1 MLLRTRTLFFLTIT
15 LLSASIAGCGMTRAT
30 RASYLTSLAPY
41 LEPPARPVIV
51 IPGVGVTR
59 LFDPVTRYFVWG
71 TARNVIHTRYAEDLD
86 LPIDPHTLLPVRDR
100 LVPRGYVG
108 SRSPIN
114 IGWRLSSAL
123 VRYGQYQDKP
133 TASGK
138 PTVYSLVY
146 DFRLSSTESAKS
158 LDALI
163 EKIRREHG
171 DPALKVDLIAHSAG
185 GLVALTYLKIGTAS
199 VEEPTT
205 WDEGSRRA
213 AAKIGRTV
221 LIATPQAGTADMLRL
236 FHRPERFFLRLIP
249 QEMISTF
256 PSMLEML
263 PEDGH
268 FLLDEEGNSID
279 ADLWKAEDW
288 KRLELGLFIPG
299 VAKRIRREN
308 SAERYDLLVRSF
320 GRSLDRARALRDALR
335 RPLPESVVV
344 ENVAGDC
351 VPTAH
356 HALRRRDGTLAFYRD
371 ELRASEKNL
380 IDRMVESGDGSVT
393 VTSAT
398 GGNQQRSALFCDGH
412 QALASDPH
420 VHRAMIRVLRGAGPS

>member
-1 MLLRTRTLFFLTIT
+1 MPHRTKPLLILIL
-15 LLSASIAGCGMTRAT
+15 LLSASVTGCGMTRAS
-30 RASYLTSLAPY
+30 RSSYLTSLAPY

-59 LFDPVTRYFVWG
+59 LFDPVTQYFVWG
-71 TARNVIHTRYAEDLD
+71 TARNILHTRYAEDLD
-86 LPIDPHTLLPVRDR
+86 LPIDPTTLLPVRDR

-123 VRYGQYQDKP
+123 VRYGRYEDKP
-133 TASGK
+133 GSNGK

-158 LDALI
+158 LDRLI
-163 EKIRREHG
+163 EKIRKQHG
-171 DPALKVDLIAHSAG
+171 DPSLKVDLVAHSAG
-185 GLVALTYLKIGTAS
+185 GLVALTYLKLGTAP
-199 VEEPTT
+199 VEDPAS

-213 AAKIGRTV
+213 AAKIGRVV
-221 LIATPQAGTADMLRL
+221 LIATPQSGTADALRL
-236 FHRPERFFLRLIP
+236 LHRPERFVLRLIP

-263 PEDGH
+263 PEDGR
-268 FLLDEEGNSID
+268 FLLDEQGNEIE
-279 ADLWKAEDW
+279 ADLWKVESW
-288 KRLELGLFIPG
+288 KHLQLGIFIPS
-299 VAKRIRREN
+299 VARRIR
-308 SAERYDLLVRSF
+308 AESSPEHYDLLVRSF
-320 GRSLDRARALRDALR
+320 SRSLDRARMLRDALR
-335 RPLPESVVV
+335 RPVPEGVVV
-344 ENVAGDC
+344 ESVAGDC

-356 HALRRRDGTLAFYRD
+356 HALRRTDGTLAFYRS
-371 ELRASEKNL
+371 ELGPAERPL

-398 GGNQQRSALFCDGH
+398 GGDLANAALFCDGH

-420 VHRAMIRVLRGAGPS
+420 VHRAMIRVLRSSGAL

>member
-1 MLLRTRTLFFLTIT
+1 MLHRTKTIFLLMI
-15 LLSASIAGCGMTRAT
+15 LLSASVTGCGMTRAT
-30 RASYLTSLAPY
+30 RSSYLTSLAPY
-41 LEPPARPVIV
+41 LEPPIHPVIV
-51 IPGVGVTR
+51 IPGIGVTR

-71 TARNVIHTRYAEDLD
+71 TARNVLHTRYAEDLH
-86 LPIDPHTLLPVRDR
+86 LPIDPETLLPVRDR

-123 VRYGQYQDKP
+123 VRYGLYHDKP
-133 TASGK
+133 DASGK

-158 LDALI
+158 LDLLI
-163 EKIRREHG
+163 EKIRQEHG
-171 DPALKVDLIAHSAG
+171 DPSLKVDLIAHSAG
-185 GLVALTYLKIGTAS
+185 GLVALTYLKIGIAS
-199 VEEPTT
+199 LEDPAS

-221 LIATPQAGTADMLRL
+221 LIATPQTGTADMLRL
-236 FHRPERFFLRLIP
+236 LHRPERFVLRLIP

-263 PEDGH
+263 PEDGR
-268 FLLDEEGNSID
+268 FLLDEQGNAID
-279 ADLWKAEDW
+279 ADLWKAESW
-288 KRLELGLFIPG
+288 KRLELGLFIPT
-299 VAKRIRREN
+299 VAARLRRQT
-308 SAERYDLLVRSF
+308 SDERYNLLIRSF
-320 GRSLDRARALRDALR
+320 SRSLDRARVLRDALR
-335 RPLPESVVV
+335 RPVPEGVVV

-356 HALRRRDGTLAFYRD
+356 HALRRKDGSLAFYRD
-371 ELRASEKNL
+371 ELRSSEKNL

-398 GGNQQRSALFCDGH
+398 GGNQDRSALFCDGH

-420 VHRAMIRVLRGAGPS
+420 VHRAMIRVLRESRPM

>member
-1 MLLRTRTLFFLTIT
+1 MLHQTKPILILILFLSTSIT
-15 LLSASIAGCGMTRAT
+15 GCGMTRAT
-30 RASYLTSLAPY
+30 RQSYLTSLAPY

-59 LFDPVTRYFVWG
+59 LFDPVTQYYVWG
-71 TARNVIHTRYAEDLD
+71 TARNVLHTRYAEDLD
-86 LPIDPHTLLPVRDR
+86 LPIDPTTLLPVRDR
-100 LVPRGYVG
+100 LIPRGYVG

-133 TASGK
+133 TSNGK

-146 DFRLSSTESAKS
+146 DFRLSSTESART
-158 LDALI
+158 LDRLI
-163 EKIRREHG
+163 EKIRRDHG
-171 DPALKVDLIAHSAG
+171 DPTLKVDLIAHSAG

-199 VEEPTT
+199 VEDPAS

-213 AAKIGRTV
+213 AAKIGRAV
-221 LIATPQAGTADMLRL
+221 LIATPQTGTADVLRL
-236 FHRPERFFLRLIP
+236 LHRPERFVLRLIP

-263 PEDGH
+263 PEDGR
-268 FLLDEEGNSID
+268 FLLDEKGNVID
-279 ADLWKAEDW
+279 ADLWKAENW
-288 KRLELGLFIPG
+288 KRLELGLFIPS
-299 VAKRIRREN
+299 VARRIRREH
-308 SAERYDLLVRSF
+308 SPERYDLLVRSF
-320 GRSLDRARALRDALR
+320 SRSLDRARMLRDALR
-335 RPLPESVVV
+335 RPVPEGVIIES
-344 ENVAGDC
+344 VAGDC

-356 HALRRRDGTLAFYRD
+356 HALRRTDGTLAFYRG
-371 ELRASEKNL
+371 ELRPAEKTL
-380 IDRMVESGDGSVT
+380 IEKMVESGDGSVT

-398 GGNQQRSALFCDGH
+398 GGDQARSALFCDGH

-420 VHRAMIRVLRGAGPS
+420 VHRAMIRVLRHAGPL